1 MSGLGGFGMS
11 KSISIRAYEKNGVVT
26 VKSIIRHPMESGLR
40 KNPTTGKKYAA
51 HFIQEVMVQSDNK
64 TVMEAFWGGAISR
77 NPYFSFRFKGEAGD
91 NLTLSWIDNKGRSGS
106 ETISIL

>member
-1 MSGLGGFGMS
+1 MS